1 MWGKVEG
8 SSISALDEY
17 IQWIINI
24 SIVPELLFASLNC
37 WLIGIYFLFIFGS
50 PMPYFH
56 ALHREDIL
64 EIFVDLDIKLRIS
77 F

>member
-1 MWGKVEG
+1 M
-8 SSISALDEY
+8 
-17 IQWIINI
+17 
-24 SIVPELLFASLNC
+24 
-37 WLIGIYFLFIFGS
+37 YFLFIFGS

-77 F
+77 FLKACFI